1 MKLAVIAIVLLVF
14 PVSALTLKGHIDTVK
29 TVDVFLGYKSGFIS
43 YNLTNENYTI
53 CISNGKQYCIKP
65 DESGNF
71 SIDLPKGIYKIWVSV
86 RLPDKNTSVIADVPY
101 LYFYPMK
108 SKPIIVKL
116 TKDTFVT
123 IKPEK
128 ARWYPPEPIMPNT
141 RLRIVGHVYDPENAN
156 LTAVLFITSKPF
168 YRLKTR
174 VRNGTFEF
182 KNVIPAEN
190 YTILIIPKE
199 ITLRN
204 GSKIIYKKTYVN
216 FKPYA
221 TPKRMVIKISVEIPH
236 ETIESESVP
245 SFGIATALL
254 LAIFIALRRTS
265 LR

>member
-1 MKLAVIAIVLLVF
+1 M
-14 PVSALTLKGHIDTVK
+14 
-29 TVDVFLGYKSGFIS
+29 
-43 YNLTNENYTI
+43 
-53 CISNGKQYCIKP
+53 
-65 DESGNF
+65 
-71 SIDLPKGIYKIWVSV
+71 
-86 RLPDKNTSVIADVPY
+86 
-101 LYFYPMK
+101 
-108 SKPIIVKL
+108 
-116 TKDTFVT
+116 TKDSFVT

-128 ARWYPPEPIMPNT
+128 ARYPPEPIMPNT

-156 LTAVLFITSKPF
+156 LTAVLFITSKHF

-182 KNVIPAEN
+182 ENVIPAEN
-190 YTILIIPKE
+190 YTILIVPKE

-221 TPKRMVIKISVEIPH
+221 TPKRAVVNISVEIPH
-236 ETIESESVP
+236 EAIESESVP

-254 LAIFIALRRTS
+254 AIFIALRRTS